1 MEMYTNYVDRNKKV
15 TSSFTARNEY
25 DSFACNNF
33 FKVPLK
39 MYIKKVPFKD
49 IFGIDAIAANIM
61 SLLLFRDFK
70 YF

>member
-1 MEMYTNYVDRNKKV
+1 MYTNYVDRNKKV
-15 TSSFTARNEY
+15 TSSFTARTEY

-49 IFGIDAIAANIM
+49 ILEQMQLQQI
-61 SLLLFRDFK
+61 
-70 YF
+70 